1 MIGAG
6 LFCSF
11 HKKLGNTLCV
21 AEFFVIGELYYQV
34 QLPSIFG
41 SIINVG
47 VARPKGRA
55 TPNIFHYYQE
65 KRVEHRRKIL

>member
-1 MIGAG
+1 MSGLTAGASG
-6 LFCSF
+6 EISF
-11 HKKLGNTLCV
+11 TSDLSDNKNAATKVAALGDFMKN
-21 AEFFVIGELYYQV
+21 Y
-34 QLPSIFG
+34 G